1 MGTVLGTIVA
11 FVIVFGILVF
21 VHEFGHFFMA
31 KLVKIRVEVF
41 SWGYGK
47 RLFGIKKG
55 DTDYRI
61 SILPLGGF
69 VKFTGEDVFEE
80 KKDLPSYDLRAKKRW
95 ERFLVMFMG
104 SVMNILLA
112 VVLVVIISMLGV
124 TTPEYM
130 DQKPVIGLIEAG
142 SPAEQANLLAGDEIL
157 KINDRKTETWREVE
171 MAVGTKPNRLITLE
185 IMREDEILTKK
196 LVTGST
202 KSLDIEIGYAG
213 FSPNVL
219 TQIVDVS
226 PGGPAEKAGM
236 QKDDVILALGG
247 EIIYYHEFVEIVEK
261 SPGKKLEF
269 LIDRGGEQLTLAV
282 TPRLEEEGGKIGVSI
297 VGWILYETKKY
308 SFFPAIGRSIKE
320 NTRLA
325 FTLFRYLEE
334 LIAGEASAKQVGG
347 PIMIAKYSY
356 TFFSAGFVSMLGFM
370 AFVSL
375 QLGIINLFPVPV
387 FDGGQ
392 ILVLGIEGLF
402 RRDFSPKVKQIIMMV
417 GFAIF
422 ILLLGFL
429 ILNDVA
435 RTLPNGW
442 ESYLFWKK

>member
-1 MGTVLGTIVA
+1 MGTILGTIVA
-11 FVIVFGILVF
+11 FVIVFGVLVF

-47 RLFGIKKG
+47 RLIGIKKG

-69 VKFTGEDVFEE
+69 VKFTGEDVFEK
-80 KKDLPSYDLRAKKRW
+80 KKDLAPYDYMAKKRW
-95 ERFLVMFMG
+95 ERFLVMLMG

-112 VVLVVIISMLGV
+112 VFLVVIISMLGV
-124 TTPEYM
+124 TTPEYV
-130 DQKPVIGLIEAG
+130 DQKPVIGWIEAD
-142 SPAEQANLLAGDEIL
+142 SPAEHAGLLAGDEIL
-157 KINDRKTETWREVE
+157 KINDKKTRTWREVE
-171 MAVGTKPNRLITLE
+171 LAVGTKPDRLITLE
-185 IMREDEILTKK
+185 LMRGDEILTKK
-196 LVTGST
+196 LVTGSQ
-202 KSLDIEIGYAG
+202 KQLDFEIGYAG

-219 TQIVDVS
+219 TQIVDVN
-226 PGGPAEKAGM
+226 PDGPAEKAGIK
-236 QKDDVILALGG
+236 KDDVILALDG
-247 EIIYYHEFVEIVEK
+247 EIIYYHEFVEIIEK
-261 SPGKKLEF
+261 NPGKELEF

-282 TPRLEEEGGKIGVSI
+282 TPRLDEEGGKIGVSV

-320 NTRLA
+320 NARLA
-325 FTLFRYLEE
+325 FTLFNYLEE
-334 LIAGEASAKQVGG
+334 LVAGEASAKQLGG

-356 TFFSAGFVSMLGFM
+356 TFFSAGFVSMLSFM

-392 ILVLGIEGLF
+392 ILVLAIEGLF
-402 RRDFSPKVKQIIMMV
+402 RRDFSAKVKQVIMMV

>member
-1 MGTVLGTIVA
+1 MSTILGSILS
-11 FVIVFGILVF
+11 FVIVFGVLVF

-69 VKFTGEDVFEE
+69 VKFTGEDVFE
-80 KKDLPSYDLRAKKRW
+80 KKMDLAPYDLMAKKRW

-112 VVLVVIISMLGV
+112 VVLVVFVSMLGV
-124 TTPEYM
+124 TTPEYV
-130 DQKPVIGLIEAG
+130 DQKPVIDWIEAD
-142 SPAEQANLLAGDEIL
+142 SPAERANLLAGDEIL
-157 KINDRKTETWREVE
+157 KINNRKTKTWKEVE
-171 MAVGTKPNRLITLE
+171 LAVGTKPNRLITLE
-185 IMREDEILTKK
+185 VKRGDEILTKEF
-196 LVTGST
+196 VVGSK
-202 KSLDIEIGYAG
+202 KSLDFEMGYAG

-219 TQIVDVS
+219 TQIVDVAPDS
-226 PGGPAEKAGM
+226 PAEKAGM
-236 QKDDVILALGG
+236 KAGDVILASS
-247 EIIYYHEFVEIVEK
+247 EEAIYYHQFVDIVEK
-261 SPGKKLEF
+261 NPGKKLEF
-269 LIDRGGEQLTLAV
+269 LIDREGEQLTVNV

-297 VGWILYETKKY
+297 SAWIQFETKKY
-308 SFFPAIGRSIKE
+308 GFFRAIGRSIKE
-320 NTRLA
+320 NTKLA
-325 FTLFRYLEE
+325 FALFNYLKE

-356 TFFSAGFVSMLGFM
+356 SFFRAGFISMLSFM
-370 AFVSL
+370 AFISL
-375 QLGIINLFPVPV
+375 QLGIINLFPVPL

-402 RRDFSPKVKQIIMMV
+402 RRDFSPKVKQIVMMV

-422 ILLLGFL
+422 IFLLGFL